1 MSRTAEP
8 IQGSAVTAGGAVASG
23 LTRRSALSVPN
34 FRIYFVSASIA
45 QTGGWLLRTAQA
57 WLVLDLTGN
66 PAALALVTVAQ
77 ALPVTILTLFAGILI
92 DRTQSRRLLVFVQL
106 VICAE
111 TAVMAVLVLTGRV
124 QYWQVLV
131 LAMILGVAS
140 AVDFPTRASIISE
153 LVDPVHVPN
162 GVALNSAMN
171 SAARIIGP
179 GIGGLMIGVWGSG
192 VCFAVTAV
200 VYGATTLGLL
210 ALRSAAFY
218 PKRMARRTPVLGQLK
233 EGLRYSFSTPM
244 LSVNM
249 LLAGFYGTFAYNW
262 ALVLPLMARFALD
275 AGSEGFGALNMAMGV
290 GSTLGALL
298 LATRIQASLRVLLVS
313 AVAFGVA
320 MLILSISP
328 TLSVALAVLIVTG
341 ILSVLFNATNNTL
354 LQMEAREDIRGRV
367 LSLYMFLMIGSTP
380 LGGAIT
386 GFVADTL
393 SVRTALQINASMCL
407 IGLVLSVEFLRRRR
421 SEQARVA

>member
-1 MSRTAEP
+1 MLTA
-8 IQGSAVTAGGAVASG
+8 SSG
-23 LTRRSALSVPN
+23 LTHRSALSVPN

-57 WLVLDLTGN
+57 WLVLDLTGT
-66 PAALALVTVAQ
+66 PAALALVTIAQ

-106 VICAE
+106 VISLE
-111 TAVMAVLVLTGRV
+111 TAIMAVLVLTGRI

-131 LAMILGVAS
+131 LAAVLGVAS

-153 LVDPVHVPN
+153 LVEPVHVPN

-179 GIGGLMIGVWGSG
+179 GLGGLMISVWGSG

-200 VYGATTLGLL
+200 IYASTTFGLL
-210 ALRSAAFY
+210 ALRSADFF
-218 PKRMARRTPVLGQLK
+218 PKRMALRAPVLGQLK
-233 EGLRYSFSTPM
+233 EGLRYSFSTP
-244 LSVNM
+244 LLAVNM

-275 AGSEGFGALNMAMGV
+275 SGSEGFGAMNMAMGI
-290 GSTLGALL
+290 GSTIGAAL
-298 LATRIQASLRVLLVS
+298 LATQVRASLRLLLMS
-313 AVAFGVA
+313 AGAFGGA
-320 MLILSISP
+320 MLVLAGTPSLP
-328 TLSVALAVLIVTG
+328 AALFVLVATG

-354 LQMEAREDIRGRV
+354 LQVEAREDIRGRV
-367 LSLYMFLMIGSTP
+367 LSLYMFMMIGSTP

-386 GFVADTL
+386 GFVANSS
-393 SVRTALQINASMCL
+393 SVRIALVINATVCL
-407 IGLVLSVEFLRRRR
+407 LGLLVSILYLRRH
-421 SEQARVA
+421 RVTESGRVG